1 VALSVRLEWN
11 GAPLPLAAP
20 ATAGLGVRLAGEPGA
35 PPRRTTVELR
45 PRDARAE
52 LSLRLAGGVLP
63 FEASVQA
70 GDLLVESV
78 PPGRLRGA
86 FWLRLRI
93 DDLLLGGGR
102 WRGVE
107 LDGQGQG
114 RVTLAARPRP
124 LAVAPLA
131 SFDPAIRAVL
141 TGVSR
146 LDGLAPDPWL
156 REPLRQAKRRACLLN
171 LLAVLRATDLLGRP
185 AIGTLEELLRVA
197 ADHLQARAAAELYW
211 LVSEAARLPDSPA
224 RQRVFDDFGI
234 HASHKRALEQLSRDL
249 GLPAPASFESFRFE
263 GRPSLQI
270 VFAIPAGVAASH
282 LVDVDLDLGNPRQ
295 DLLGLVVHFGELF
308 DEGLDHLALRP
319 RLAKGPAGPFLG
331 YA

>member
-1 VALSVRLEWN
+1 MGLSLRLEWD
-11 GAPLPLAAP
+11 GAPLALAAP
-20 ATAGLGVRLAGEPGA
+20 AQPGAGVLLQAEPGA
-35 PPRRTTVELR
+35 PPRRTTVELL

-52 LSLRLAGGVLP
+52 FSLRLAGGVLP
-63 FEASVQA
+63 LEATVQA
-70 GDLLVESV
+70 GELLVESV

-86 FWLRLRI
+86 FSLRLRI

-107 LDGQGQG
+107 LDDQGQG
-114 RVTLAARPRP
+114 RATVAARPRP
-124 LAVAPLA
+124 LTIAPPE
-131 SFDPAIRAVL
+131 SFDPVLRSVL
-141 TGVSR
+141 TGPSR
-146 LDGLAPDPWL
+146 LDGLPPEQWL

-171 LLAVLRATDLLGRP
+171 LLAVLRATDLFARP
-185 AIGTLEELLRVA
+185 AVACLQELLHQA
-197 ADHLQARAAAELYW
+197 TDHLQARAAAELYW
-211 LVSEAARLPDSPA
+211 LVSEAARLPDNPA

-234 HASHKRALEQLSRDL
+234 HASHKRALAQLSRDL

-270 VFAIPAGVAASH
+270 VFAIPAGVADSH
-282 LVDVDLDLGNPRQ
+282 LVDLDLDLGNPRQ

-308 DEGLDHLALRP
+308 DEGLDHVALRA

-331 YA
+331 YT